1 MIDSGYPEC
10 NLASQP
16 FQAGIDSPADRSIQS
31 NARKHQEIP
40 ASIVV
45 RGCPETDLHRFSL
58 RDNVRYA
65 GQSPGHLQVTSRDV
79 GSASSPD
86 REFSASAGDSREHF
100 VESTVSPMANYYIA
114 TITDRFPS
122 QTRPGIGS
130 GGCRHIC

>member
-16 FQAGIDSPADRSIQS
+16 FQVGIDSPADRSVES
-31 NARKHQEIP
+31 NTGEHQEIST
-40 ASIVV
+40 SIVV

-79 GSASSPD
+79 CSASSPD
-86 REFSASAGDSREHF
+86 RQFSVSTGDSREHF
-100 VESTVSPMANYYIA
+100 VESTVSPVANYYIA
-114 TITDRFPS
+114 TITDRCPS
-122 QTRPGIGS
+122 QTGPGI
-130 GGCRHIC
+130 